1 MSSQQECMNVV
12 MPLQHKCMN
21 VILSLPQE
29 HIYEI
34 MAIIPGTQIADNIAD
49 ILAMNTLAFHDLLTP
64 TIKKIYFDRPFYW
77 AEKAAEF
84 CFGESHKVTQPMIRN
99 SWTLE
104 EEPMPVL
111 KVVRNLLCDQFYNK
125 REVLKD
131 VRNFVLSGNLHR
143 NFHQLMTPMIKEIY
157 CGRPSYWA
165 EKAAK
170 FVFHKRHK
178 VTQPMT
184 LIWNNRTWN
193 NRTWETQPMPIL
205 EVVTNLL
212 CNQFYNKREVLKDV
226 RKFLLSGNKLRKL
239 T

>member
-12 MPLQHKCMN
+12 MSLQHKCMN

-49 ILAMNTLAFHDLLTP
+49 ILADILAKNTLAFHHLLTP
-64 TIKKIYFDRPFYW
+64 TIKEIYFDRPSYW
-77 AEKAAEF
+77 AQNVAEF
-84 CFGESHKVTQPMIRN
+84 CFGESHKVTQPI
-99 SWTLE
+99 WTRK

-111 KVVRNLLCDQFYNK
+111 KVVTILLCNQFYNK

-131 VRNFVLSGNLHR
+131 VRNFVLSENLHR
-143 NFHQLMTPMIKEIY
+143 NFHQLMTPTIKEIY
-157 CGRPSYWA
+157 FGRPCYWA

-170 FVFHKRHK
+170 FVFHKCHK
-178 VTQPMT
+178 VTQPM
-184 LIWNNRTWN
+184 IWNG
-193 NRTWETQPMPIL
+193 RTWETQPMPVL

-212 CNQFYNKREVLKDV
+212 CNQFYNKRVVLKDV
-226 RKFLLSGNKLRKL
+226 RKFRWLERLVESLE
-239 T
+239 

>member
-1 MSSQQECMNVV
+1 MSSQQECMNVI
-12 MPLQHKCMN
+12 MSLQHKCMD

-34 MAIIPGTQIADNIAD
+34 VAIIPGTQIADNIAD
-49 ILAMNTLAFHDLLTP
+49 IHADILAMNTLAFHDLMTP
-64 TIKKIYFDRPFYW
+64 MIKEIYFDRPSYW
-77 AEKAAEF
+77 AENVAEF

-99 SWTLE
+99 SWTWE

-157 CGRPSYWA
+157 CGRPFYWA

-170 FVFHKRHK
+170 FVFHKCHK
-178 VTQPMT
+178 VNQPM
-184 LIWNNRTWN
+184 IRN
-193 NRTWETQPMPIL
+193 NRTWETQPMPVL
-205 EVVTNLL
+205 EVVAYLL
-212 CNQFYNKREVLKDV
+212 CNQFYNKRVVLKDV

>member
-1 MSSQQECMNVV
+1 MD
-12 MPLQHKCMN
+12 

-49 ILAMNTLAFHDLLTP
+49 ILADILAKNTLAFHHLLTP
-64 TIKKIYFDRPFYW
+64 TVDEIRYYHPYW
-77 AEKAAEF
+77 AKNVAKF

-99 SWTLE
+99 SWTWE

-111 KVVRNLLCDQFYNK
+111 KVVADLLCDQFDNK

-157 CGRPSYWA
+157 FDRPSYWA

-178 VTQPMT
+178 VTQPMI

-193 NRTWETQPMPIL
+193 NRTWETQPMSVL
-205 EVVTNLL
+205 KVVTNLL
-212 CNQFYNKREVLKDV
+212 CDQFYNKREVLKDV

>member
-1 MSSQQECMNVV
+1 MSSQQECMNVI
-12 MPLQHKCMN
+12 MPLQHKCMD

-34 MAIIPGTQIADNIAD
+34 MAIIPGTQIAD
-49 ILAMNTLAFHDLLTP
+49 ILAEILALNTLDFHQLMTP
-64 TIKKIYFDRPFYW
+64 TIKEIYFDRPPYW
-77 AEKAAEF
+77 AQNAAEF
-84 CFGESHKVTQPMIRN
+84 CFGESHKVTQPI
-99 SWTLE
+99 WTRK

-111 KVVRNLLCDQFYNK
+111 KVVTILLCNQFYNK

-157 CGRPSYWA
+157 FDRPSYWA

-170 FVFHKRHK
+170 FVFHKCHK
-178 VTQPMT
+178 VTQPM
-184 LIWNNRTWN
+184 IWN
-193 NRTWETQPMPIL
+193 NRTWETQPMPVL
-205 EVVTNLL
+205 KVVTNLL
-212 CNQFYNKREVLKDV
+212 CDQFYNKREVLKDV